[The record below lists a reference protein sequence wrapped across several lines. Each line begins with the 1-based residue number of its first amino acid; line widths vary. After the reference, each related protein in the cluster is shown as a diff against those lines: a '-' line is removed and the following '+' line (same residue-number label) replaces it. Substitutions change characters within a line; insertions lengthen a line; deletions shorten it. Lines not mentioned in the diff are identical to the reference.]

1 MRLID
6 ADQLRKELNALIA
19 KYPAWSR
26 EDNIIH
32 VLMKMIDEA
41 PSVLGKELELYTIEQ
56 ETKDL
61 PFQ

>member
-6 ADQLRKELNALIA
+6 TDQLRKELNALIA
-19 KYPAWSR
+19 KYPAWSV

-32 VLMKMIDEA
+32 VLTKMIDEA

-61 PFQ
+61 PF

>member
-6 ADQLRKELNALIA
+6 ADQLKKELNALTEN
-19 KYPAWSR
+19 YPAWNG
-26 EDNIIH
+26 EDNIIRI
-32 VLMKMIDEA
+32 LTKMIEEA

-61 PFQ
+61 PF

>member
-6 ADQLRKELNALIA
+6 ADQLKKELNALIEM
-19 KYPAWSR
+19 YPAWSR

-32 VLMKMIDEA
+32 VLTKMIDEA
-41 PSVLGKELELYTIEQ
+41 PSILGKELELYTIEQ

-61 PFQ
+61 PF